1 MRPQHPSP
9 ERRVDSDG
17 VTHVAPTRSSSGG
30 GVARWLV
37 GGALVFTVL
46 CIALSAWLSA
56 SDVAVEG
63 EPFVEAP
70 PPPVVEPAPVV
81 ARAPVRKPPVRQAP
95 QGDATPVM
103 GEPTAPPE
111 PATEPDVPSSGP
123 TGIQLYRPGTKP
135 LKRGLVVPE
144 GFELPPGYVRHYQ
157 STDEGERVEAILM
170 FHPDHQPVD
179 ANGQPLEI
187 PENRVVPAELAPPGM
202 PVRML
207 ELPKSDESKDSP

>member
-9 ERRVDSDG
+9 ERRVDRDG
-17 VTHVAPTRSSSGG
+17 VTHVAPTRSSPGG

-56 SDVAVEG
+56 SDVEVEDT
-63 EPFVEAP
+63 PYVEAP
-70 PPPVVEPAPVV
+70 PPPVTAPEPVV
-81 ARAPVRKPPVRQAP
+81 ARAPVRRPPAKEP
-95 QGDATPVM
+95 LLGDSTPVM
-103 GEPTAPPE
+103 GEPTAPPA

-187 PENRVVPAELAPPGM
+187 PENRVVPEELAPPGM

-207 ELPKSDESKDSP
+207 ELPKSDESKDTP